1 MTVASGAEG
10 TNWWV
15 CENCGDPC
23 DAVAIVNEIAQ
34 TRAQLNKTM
43 ETTDHKQPCACG
55 DCADNRRQSALA
67 AAKELPEARRS
78 AAACS
83 VVVRRCFCTT
93 PYTDEQARENKYSEG
108 CWGEESCVPAE
119 FARGL
124 ERGRDA
130 ARDVANWLFVR
141 LRSMSHDFDLD
152 GIRERCA
159 ELAEEY
165 AWLDSSTNAIGLARR
180 AQDPE

>member
-1 MTVASGAEG
+1 MKS
-10 TNWWV
+10 
-15 CENCGDPC
+15 ENNSDNTAGS
-23 DAVAIVNEIAQ
+23 
-34 TRAQLNKTM
+34 
-43 ETTDHKQPCACG
+43 
-55 DCADNRRQSALA
+55 DCQERL
-67 AAKELPEARRS
+67 
-78 AAACS
+78 
-83 VVVRRCFCTT
+83 VRRCFRAT

-141 LRSMSHDFDLD
+141 LRSMSHDFDQD

-165 AWLDSSTNAIGLARR
+165 AWLDSSTNA
-180 AQDPE
+180 